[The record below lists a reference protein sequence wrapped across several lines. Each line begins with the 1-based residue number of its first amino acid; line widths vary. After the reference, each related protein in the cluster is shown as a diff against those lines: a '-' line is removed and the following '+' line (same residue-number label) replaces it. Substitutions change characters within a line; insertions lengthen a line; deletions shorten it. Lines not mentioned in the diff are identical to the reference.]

1 MRRLLRPVWFVLAL
15 LFLVEAWVWE
25 HVRPLVSAVFGL
37 VAWDKLKQSLRDATS
52 SLRPYPALIVFAVPL
67 VLILLPLKFLEV
79 YVIATGHWL
88 LAGFVL
94 LAAKFVGLGV
104 TAFMFDTLQD
114 KLLQIG
120 WFRVLYDWFIWA
132 RDWAHAQ
139 VAPLKEL
146 LRRYVRWLKAQG
158 GGKFFRHLTRLRRR
172 VQGT

>member
-1 MRRLLRPVWFVLAL
+1 MRRLFRPLWVVLAF
-15 LFLVEAWVWE
+15 LFLVEAWVWDR
-25 HVRPLVSAVFGL
+25 VKPLVSAIFGL
-37 VAWDKLKQSLRDATS
+37 VAWDRLKAKLRDAMS
-52 SLRPYPALIVFAVPL
+52 PLRPYPALVAFAVPL
-67 VLILLPLKFLEV
+67 LLILLPLKFLEV

-120 WFRVLYDWFIWA
+120 WFGTLYEWFVWA

-139 VAPLKEL
+139 VEPLKEL
-146 LRRYVRWLKAQG
+146 LRRYARWLRAQG
-158 GGKFFRHLTRLRRR
+158 GGNFYRHLTRLRRR
-172 VQGT
+172 VQGV